1 MGSLIVLLFIA
12 LLVLFWHDSMKSREV
27 AIAAAQ
33 RACQEINV
41 QLLDQTVSVESIK
54 PARSRRGRFVFKR
67 IYGFDFSVQ
76 GAERLHGRAY
86 LLGQVLQ
93 QVQLETDEGMIID
106 DNES

>member
-1 MGSLIVLLFIA
+1 MGSFIVLFFIVVM
-12 LLVLFWHDSMKSREV
+12 VLFWQDSMKSREV
-27 AIAAAQ
+27 AIAAAH

-54 PARSRRGRFVFKR
+54 PARSKTGRFVFKR
-67 IYGFDFSVQ
+67 IYGFDFSMQ
-76 GAERLHGRAY
+76 GAERLHGRAH

-93 QVQLETDEGMIID
+93 QIQLETDEGMIIE